1 MRSDMDPEFYK
12 KGVFVKNGVLK
23 AVLRV
28 LFFYFSRQLK
38 KINRKRGW
46 FHFFGNPP
54 LGSITDQVFGN
65 NQYKI
70 RVRYLQIV
78 KI

>member
-1 MRSDMDPEFYK
+1 MRADVDPEFYK

-23 AVLRV
+23 AVLRA

-38 KINRKRGW
+38 KFNR
-46 FHFFGNPP
+46 NPP
-54 LGSITDQVFGN
+54 LGSITDQMFGN